1 MTRECI
7 HGKPFHTCAICKHVK
22 NLLNHNTV
30 VTTKARMIFIGTRNS
45 NFNRSMNTVRLS
57 QLGAN
62 ATRRVTI
69 TPAIRNAAN
78 AYITRPSMRTANI
91 LREGLIIAITP
102 NNQLLN
108 FHNNDSLY
116 TTPSRA
122 STNGPILSHSALN
135 VYGRMGTP
143 GSPTSYRRARSVTPV
158 SAFRSRSQSN
168 SNSNQNNVL
177 RISVPKRPRK
187 S

>member
-30 VTTKARMIFIGTRNS
+30 VTTKAQMIFIGTRNS

-57 QLGAN
+57 QLNDTN

-108 FHNNDSLY
+108 FHNTGSLY
-116 TTPSRA
+116 TTPS
-122 STNGPILSHSALN
+122 HVSALN

-143 GSPTSYRRARSVTPV
+143 GSPTSDRRSRSVTPM
-158 SAFRSRSQSN
+158 STFRSRSQSN

>member
-30 VTTKARMIFIGTRNS
+30 VATKAQIILIGTRNS
-45 NFNRSMNTVRLS
+45 NFNRSMNTVYLS
-57 QLGAN
+57 QLSDAN
-62 ATRRVTI
+62 ATKRVTI

-108 FHNNDSLY
+108 FHNIGSLY
-116 TTPSRA
+116 TTPS
-122 STNGPILSHSALN
+122 HVSALD
-135 VYGRMGTP
+135 VYSRMGTP
-143 GSPTSYRRARSVTPV
+143 GSPISDRRSRSVTPM

>member
-30 VTTKARMIFIGTRNS
+30 VTTKAQMIFIGTRNS

-116 TTPSRA
+116 TIPS
-122 STNGPILSHSALN
+122 HVSALD
-135 VYGRMGTP
+135 VYSRMDTP
-143 GSPTSYRRARSVTPV
+143 GSPISDRRSRSVTPM